1 MLTFERANELFHY
14 DPSSGIVTRKVFTSS
29 RGAKG
34 SVVDN
39 YDKREKYYRVMV
51 DGKSYQ
57 LHRVI
62 MLLIK
67 DELSDGEQVDHI
79 NHIRTDNRLENLRLV
94 PLEENNRNKSMDR
107 RNSTGITGVRYNKKY
122 GTYGA
127 HIGLNG
133 KELHLGSFKT
143 KEEAAVVRKSAEFLY
158 GYHPNHGK

>member
-1 MLTFERANELFHY
+1 
-14 DPSSGIVTRKVFTSS
+14 
-29 RGAKG
+29 
-34 SVVDN
+34 
-39 YDKREKYYRVMV
+39 MV
-51 DGKSYQ
+51 DGKGYQ

-62 MLLIK
+62 MLLVNG
-67 DELSDGEQVDHI
+67 ELSDSEQVDHI

-143 KEEAAVVRKSAEFLY
+143 KEEAAIVRKSAEFLY

>member
-14 DPSSGIVTRKVFTSS
+14 DKSSGIVTRKVFTSS

-51 DGKSYQ
+51 DGKAYQ

-62 MLLIK
+62 MLLVNG
-67 DELSDGEQVDHI
+67 ELSDDEQVDHI
-79 NHIRTDNRLENLRLV
+79 NHTRTDNRLENLRLV
-94 PLEENNRNKSMDR
+94 PLEENNRNKSLDR
-107 RNSTGITGVRYNKKY
+107 RNSTGVTGVRYSKKY
-122 GTYGA
+122 GTYSA
-127 HIGLNG
+127 NIGLNG
-133 KELHLGSFKT
+133 KELRLGSYNT
-143 KEEAAVVRKSAEFLY
+143 IEEAALVRKSAEFLY